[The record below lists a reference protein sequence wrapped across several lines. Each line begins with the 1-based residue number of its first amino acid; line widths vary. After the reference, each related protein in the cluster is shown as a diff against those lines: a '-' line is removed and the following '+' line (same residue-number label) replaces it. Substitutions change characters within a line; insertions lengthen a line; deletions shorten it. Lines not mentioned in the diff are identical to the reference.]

1 MNKKI
6 KSAWPLK
13 KVFLEFFFISFI
25 NFIEVYFMTFL
36 LNCAKGIAIGAG
48 AILPGIS
55 SGVLCVIFGIY
66 EKLLDSVLNFF
77 KDIRKNIKFLLPIF
91 IGVGIGVLSFS
102 KILNYL
108 LFQFPIQ
115 TKSIFIG
122 LILGSIPSLLKEV
135 NCKSKFKFHY
145 IIYTLLAFGIGIV
158 SVILENYISINS
170 ICNNFNI
177 FYLILSGFI
186 MSVGIVVPG
195 ISSTIILM
203 LMGVYSAYLS
213 SISSIYFPILIPMGI
228 GLIAGCILFMKLT
241 KFLLNHFYAQTF
253 YTIIGF
259 TLGSIFVLLPDVR
272 FDLSG
277 LICLL
282 CIFLGINIFNVFKS

>member
-1 MNKKI
+1 
-6 KSAWPLK
+6 
-13 KVFLEFFFISFI
+13 
-25 NFIEVYFMTFL
+25 MTFL

-55 SGVLCVIFGIY
+55 SGVLCVVFGIY
-66 EKLLDSVLNFF
+66 EKLLDSILNFF

-91 IGVGIGVLSFS
+91 VGIGFGVLSFS

-108 LFQFPIQ
+108 LYEFPIQ

-122 LILGSIPSLLKEV
+122 LILGSIPSLLKKA
-135 NCKSKFKFHY
+135 NHKSNFKFHY
-145 IIYTLLAFGIGIV
+145 IIYTLLAFVVGIG
-158 SVILENYISINS
+158 SVILENSVSNNS
-170 ICNNFNI
+170 ISNNFNAL
-177 FYLILSGFI
+177 YLILSGFI

-213 SISSIYFPILIPMGI
+213 SISSIYFPVLIPMGI
-228 GLIAGCILFMKLT
+228 GLVAGCIFFMKLT

-253 YTIIGF
+253 YSIVGF
-259 TLGSIFVLLPDVR
+259 TLGSIFVLLPDVG

-282 CIFLGINIFNVFKS
+282 CIFLGINIFNIF

>member
-1 MNKKI
+1 
-6 KSAWPLK
+6 
-13 KVFLEFFFISFI
+13 
-25 NFIEVYFMTFL
+25 MTFL

-91 IGVGIGVLSFS
+91 IGIGIGVLSFS

-108 LFQFPIQ
+108 LYQFPIQ

-122 LILGSIPSLLKEV
+122 LILGSIPSLLKEA
-135 NCKSKFKFHY
+135 NFKSNFKFHY
-145 IIYTLLAFGIGIV
+145 IIYTLLAFGIGIS
-158 SVILENYISINS
+158 SVVLENYISINS
-170 ICNNFNI
+170 ISSNFNI
-177 FYLILSGFI
+177 LYLILSGFI

-195 ISSTIILM
+195 VSSTIILM

-213 SISSIYFPILIPMGI
+213 SISSIYFPVLIPMGI
-228 GLIAGCILFMKLT
+228 GLILGCILFMKLT
-241 KFLLNHFYAQTF
+241 KFLLNHFYTQTF
-253 YTIIGF
+253 YSIIGF
-259 TLGSIFVLLPDVR
+259 TLGSIFVLLPNVG

-277 LICLL
+277 LICIL
-282 CIFLGINIFNVFKS
+282 CILLGINIFNIFKG

>member
-1 MNKKI
+1 
-6 KSAWPLK
+6 
-13 KVFLEFFFISFI
+13 
-25 NFIEVYFMTFL
+25 MTFL

-66 EKLLDSVLNFF
+66 EKLLDSILNFF

-91 IGVGIGVLSFS
+91 IGIVIGVLSFS

-135 NCKSKFKFHY
+135 NHKSNFKFHY
-145 IIYTLLAFGIGIV
+145 LIYTLLSFVFGIG

-170 ICNNFNI
+170 ISSNFNVV
-177 FYLILSGFI
+177 YLILSGFI

-213 SISSIYFPILIPMGI
+213 SISSIYFPILLPMGI
-228 GLIAGCILFMKLT
+228 GLILGCILFMKLT
-241 KFLLNHFYAQTF
+241 NFLLNHFYAQTF

-259 TLGSIFVLLPDVR
+259 TLGSIFVLLPNVG

-277 LICLL
+277 LICIL
-282 CIFLGINIFNVFKS
+282 CIFLGINLFNIFKT

>member
-1 MNKKI
+1 M
-6 KSAWPLK
+6 A
-13 KVFLEFFFISFI
+13 
-25 NFIEVYFMTFL
+25 FL

-66 EKLLDSVLNFF
+66 EKLLDSILNFF
-77 KDIRKNIKFLLPIF
+77 KDLRKNVKFLLPIF

-102 KILNYL
+102 KILNYFL
-108 LFQFPIQ
+108 YQFPIQ

-122 LILGSIPSLLKEV
+122 LILGSIPSLLKES
-135 NCKSKFKFHY
+135 NNKSSFKFHY
-145 IIYTLLAFGIGIV
+145 IIYTLLAFALGIS
-158 SVILENYISINS
+158 SVILEKYVTSSSIS
-170 ICNNFNI
+170 NNFNFI
-177 FYLILSGFI
+177 YLILSGFI

-213 SISSIYFPILIPMGI
+213 SISSLYFPILIPMGI
-228 GLIAGCILFMKLT
+228 GLVFGCVLFMKLT
-241 KFLLNHFYAQTF
+241 KFLLNKFYAQTF

-259 TLGSIFVLLPDVR
+259 TLGSIFVLLPDVG

-277 LICLL
+277 LICIL
-282 CIFLGINIFNVFKS
+282 CIFLGIYIFSLFKT

>member
-1 MNKKI
+1 
-6 KSAWPLK
+6 
-13 KVFLEFFFISFI
+13 
-25 NFIEVYFMTFL
+25 MTFL

-66 EKLLDSVLNFF
+66 EKLLDSILNFF
-77 KDIRKNIKFLLPIF
+77 KNIRKNTKFLLPIF
-91 IGVGIGVLSFS
+91 IGVGIGILAFS
-102 KILNYL
+102 NILTYFL
-108 LFQFPIQ
+108 YEFPIQ

-122 LILGSIPSLLKEV
+122 LILGSIPSLFKEA
-135 NCKSKFKFHY
+135 NHKSNFKFHY
-145 IIYTLLAFGIGIV
+145 IIYTLLAFIIGIG
-158 SVILENYISINS
+158 SVILENHVSSSSIS
-170 ICNNFNI
+170 NNFNA

-186 MSVGIVVPG
+186 MSIGIVVPG

-203 LMGVYSAYLS
+203 LMGVYSAYLF
-213 SISSIYFPILIPMGI
+213 SISSIYFPVLIPMGI

-259 TLGSIFVLLPDVR
+259 TLGSIFVLLPDVG

-282 CIFLGINIFNVFKS
+282 CISLGINIFNIFKT